1 MAGIAQF
8 ETRGRASCWKLIW
21 RVAEP
26 EAVDLLLEVEQLGWL
41 QKHVDAANAG
51 RTCLYLVSCCAYLPE
66 ADDMAVLRTAYAIH
80 LAHAKF
86 PDAMRLA
93 LKLNDQARTDR
104 RPPPDPRAL
113 RVVPSTCV
121 ASQSGCV

>member
-1 MAGIAQF
+1 M
-8 ETRGRASCWKLIW
+8 
-21 RVAEP
+21 
-26 EAVDLLLEVEQLGWL
+26 DLLLEVEKLGWL

-93 LKLNDQARTDR
+93 LKMNDKARLERRLLTDPHVLR
-104 RPPPDPRAL
+104 DVVVDPL
-113 RVVPSTCV
+113 WHQSLDVCV
-121 ASQSGCV
+121 SGR